1 MNEFWTSVVTIAT
14 AIIGVAIIAIL
25 VSNRAQTSSVIQSA
39 TTGFAND
46 LSAAVSPVTGAA
58 ATPVVSTGG
67 IFGGFTGGGPG
78 GFAQSY

>member
-14 AIIGVAIIAIL
+14 AIIGVAIIAVL
-25 VSNRAQTSSVIQSA
+25 VSNRAQTANVITSA

-46 LSAAVSPVTGAA
+46 LSAAVSPVTGNA

-67 IFGGFTGGGPG
+67 IFGGFTGGGPA
-78 GFAQSY
+78 GFSQGY